1 MTEADWLDTHDLKGM
16 LDYLQGRT
24 SDRRLRLFACA
35 CARLVWDLLDDP
47 RSREALATAEAFA
60 DSLASLDALMGA
72 EGMAWN
78 VHAAHRGQ
86 AAPAT
91 KLQGL
96 QREAAWIVM
105 GPTDWFSA
113 MLGAVTASTSV
124 LRATED
130 DSERARQG
138 QLLRDVLRSMVPNP
152 FRPLPVLPTGKHLH
166 NLALAAYA
174 HRLADGRL
182 DPVRL
187 AVLADALEDAQAP
200 EESLQALRAT
210 GPRFRGLWVLDRLL
224 NMEPEMT
231 LREYA
236 NDREHVVLFWSSTG
250 QPAGD
255 HVPLGNPDFDMPE
268 RLELL
273 DLDGRVNERGDWLW
287 DGHGD
292 PRDDFGNT
300 ILRLQAHCN
309 PGRWQALVDE
319 Q

>member
-24 SDRRLRLFACA
+24 SERKLRLFACA
-35 CARLVWDLLDDP
+35 CARLVWGLLADQ

-60 DSLASLDALMGA
+60 DSLATLDALQGA
-72 EGMAWN
+72 ESQAWD
-78 VHAAHRGQ
+78 ASRLG
-86 AAPAT
+86 T
-91 KLQGL
+91 TLQK
-96 QREAAWIVM
+96 EAAWAAM
-105 GPTDWFSA
+105 GATDWFSA
-113 MLGAVTASTSV
+113 VLAASTASTSV

-130 DSERARQG
+130 DSEKARRG

-152 FRPLPVLPTGKHLH
+152 FRPLPVLPPDDQLH
-166 NLALAAYA
+166 DLARAAYEQ
-174 HRLADGRL
+174 RLTDGRL

-187 AVLADALEDAQAP
+187 AALADALEDAQAP